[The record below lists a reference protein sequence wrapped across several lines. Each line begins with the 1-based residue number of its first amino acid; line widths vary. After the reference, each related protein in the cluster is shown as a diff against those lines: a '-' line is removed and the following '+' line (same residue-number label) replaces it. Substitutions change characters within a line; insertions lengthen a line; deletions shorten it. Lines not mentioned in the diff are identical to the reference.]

1 MIFFFKIESIAL
13 IGASPNP
20 EKLSCTILKSLL
32 KMGLQGRLYPVNP
45 DHQEVRGFKCYP
57 TLDKIKDKIDIAI
70 FAVPASTVLEIFNGP
85 MENIKRAIIVSS
97 DFREIGSEGR
107 EMKARL
113 KEIIEKKG
121 IRVIGP
127 NCLGIY
133 DTASKV
139 DTFFISSDKIQRPA
153 RAGVSVLTQWILRC
167 HDYGRNGEMKGQ
179 EFQE

>member
-1 MIFFFKIESIAL
+1 
-13 IGASPNP
+13 
-20 EKLSCTILKSLL
+20 
-32 KMGLQGRLYPVNP
+32 MGLQGRLYPVNP

-121 IRVIGP
+121 PGYRTKLP
-127 NCLGIY
+127 WNL
-133 DTASKV
+133 
-139 DTFFISSDKIQRPA
+139 
-153 RAGVSVLTQWILRC
+153 
-167 HDYGRNGEMKGQ
+167 
-179 EFQE
+179 